1 VSAPAEGRYRQLL
14 RLYPKAYREARGA
27 EMLAT
32 YLDAAESG
40 RSLPARREVAA
51 LIVGALR
58 ARAGIGAARTAGQIW
73 LSALRLAA
81 LLLVAHAAAQS
92 AARAGRVVFSE
103 LLMGREPAFAA
114 LGHPAALAIGVL
126 ALVAVAGGRYGLG
139 IVLTVAMFVLGQWAM
154 NWLPLQIRLV
164 DGEFW
169 PLPVAMLLMLPLLRH
184 RPAAAARPPAWLLA
198 IPAALILLPTAF
210 DDTLQLQPFGLLA
223 VCLGCLAWSVVD
235 VRAAVAGSALLLG
248 PILSLLGFYLSGWAN
263 GRSETALQLVTYAVA
278 AAVLIGV
285 AAPLIRRRAKL

>member
-1 VSAPAEGRYRQLL
+1 MEGRYRQLL

-40 RSLPARREVAA
+40 RSLPAHREVAA

-73 LSALRLAA
+73 LSALRMAA

-92 AARAGRVVFSE
+92 AAHAGRVVFSE
-103 LLMGREPAFAA
+103 LLMGREPALAA
-114 LGHPAALAIGVL
+114 AVGHPAALAIGVL

-139 IVLTVAMFVLGQWAM
+139 IVLTMAMFVLGQWAM
-154 NWLPLQIRLV
+154 SSLPLQIRLV
-164 DGEFW
+164 EGEFW
-169 PLPVAMLLMLPLLRH
+169 PLPVAMLLMLPLLRR

-223 VCLGCLAWSVVD
+223 VCLGGLAWSVVD
-235 VRAAVAGSALLLG
+235 VRAAVAGGALLLG
-248 PILSLLGFYLSGWAN
+248 PILSLLGFYLPGWAN
-263 GRSETALQLVTYAVA
+263 GRSETAPQLITYALA